1 MVVCAAACGKPLG
14 ATGVAKCG
22 CGMTYHKACVGMG
35 QNARVASTWA
45 CPACKATTP
54 RRDNSDNTPVKPS
67 GASEDETPLEQQHEV
82 AEQLRLLRADF
93 GSVRDEVVGLRQ
105 EMARFN
111 DLLGRL
117 TGRLDVLEE
126 KVRRLEERPVDSAS
140 SELDGRLQP
149 GVAEELQQT
158 VARLQLELNDRDQD
172 ALLSDLDIGHVPEAK
187 GENVVHTVTVL
198 AARLGVALE
207 QRDVVFA
214 ERVGAVGRAGEGAD
228 SEAEGRP
235 RRVVVRLA
243 RRQLRD
249 ELLQAARVRRN
260 FTFSDDNLPGP
271 PRRVFINERLTR
283 TNRLLFHKVREL
295 CREHQWRFS
304 WTRRGRIYARQGE
317 GKSAFSIRSDAD
329 LHRVFGV
336 SSV

>member
-22 CGMTYHKACVGMG
+22 CGLSYHKACVGMG

-54 RRDNSDNTPVKPS
+54 RRDNSDNTPVKPG
-67 GASEDETPLEQQHEV
+67 GAVEDDAPLDQQLDI

-93 GSVRDEVVGLRQ
+93 GSVHDEVVGLRQ
-105 EMARFN
+105 EVQRFH
-111 DLLGRL
+111 DLLSGL
-117 TGRLDVLEE
+117 TGRLVVLEE
-126 KVRRLEERPVDSAS
+126 KVRRLEERPVVPIDGGPEDSSPSGAT
-140 SELDGRLQP
+140 
-149 GVAEELQQT
+149 VELQQT

-172 ALLSDLDIGHVPEAK
+172 ALLSDLDIGHVPETK
-187 GENVVHTVTVL
+187 GENVVHTITVL
-198 AARLGVALE
+198 AAKLGVTLE

-214 ERVGAVGRAGEGAD
+214 ERVGAVDRGEEGANT
-228 SEAEGRP
+228 EAGGRP

-260 FTFSDDNLPGP
+260 FTFSDENQPGP
-271 PRRVFINERLTR
+271 PRRVFVNERLTR
-283 TNRLLFHKVREL
+283 TNRQLFHKVREL
-295 CREHQWRFS
+295 CRQQQWRFS

-317 GKSAFSIRSDAD
+317 GKSAFPIRSEAD
-329 LHRVFGV
+329 LVRVFGA